1 MDFIKPSFIFLFLPV
16 IVIFHAL
23 IKEKYRNIFALIA
36 SLIFYASGDLIYL
49 PILLFLAMMNYMI
62 ARSFENNENNS
73 HRTALVLGV
82 VLNGMLLVSFKFI
95 SQYGSASIFSI
106 FPAKFQNIF
115 DEIAV
120 PLGLSYITFQ
130 NISYLVD
137 VSNKIVQ
144 PEKNF
149 LNYFMYISFFPK
161 IINGPIVQYKQISD
175 QLQYRDLEIKKVA
188 QGARRFILGLAKK
201 VLIADIIARTIN
213 PCFNLSS
220 PDFSTGIAWF
230 LLIGYTIQIYFDFS
244 GYSDMA
250 LGLAGMMGFTFGE
263 NFNYPYIAESITDFW
278 RRWHISLSNWVREYI
293 FIPLE
298 FKRRKSKFFRQQIDF
313 LITFLVTGLW
323 HGLTPNFIIWGA
335 IHGLAMG
342 AESGFFAKM
351 LKRVWKPLQH
361 VYTLA
366 IVMLG
371 WIFFRPATTSYSI
384 KFLGR
389 LVGLGSSVPIIP
401 YNMTAPLPIIDTSV
415 WIAIG
420 LGILLS
426 TPLLSNLLKGFQKKR
441 NPSQQGIVQLIQ
453 DGFTLILFLLSVAS
467 IASSGYVGSIYG
479 NF

>member
-1 MDFIKPSFIFLFLPV
+1 
-16 IVIFHAL
+16 
-23 IKEKYRNIFALIA
+23 
-36 SLIFYASGDLIYL
+36 
-49 PILLFLAMMNYMI
+49 
-62 ARSFENNENNS
+62 
-73 HRTALVLGV
+73 
-82 VLNGMLLVSFKFI
+82 
-95 SQYGSASIFSI
+95 
-106 FPAKFQNIF
+106 
-115 DEIAV
+115 
-120 PLGLSYITFQ
+120 
-130 NISYLVD
+130 
-137 VSNKIVQ
+137 
-144 PEKNF
+144 
-149 LNYFMYISFFPK
+149 MYISFFPK

-441 NPSQQGIVQLIQ
+441 NPSQKGIVQLIQ